1 MNSFCHNMGGVV
13 GQLVLVGAGL
23 AAAAATAEPRRA
35 ATAAERHL
43 PPLTTT
49 TGPEEGAPIGGHF
62 EEYVLALEFQ
72 PAWSQGDCASNVTKH
87 LNGSRAAR
95 GLSIHGLWPNFDST
109 HEYSWPQFCKN
120 ASLDYTACTG
130 AAPPSYCAISATTRA
145 EMDTAWSTNYPE
157 YVWSDLASH
166 EWAKHGSC
174 AGFDDQ
180 LAYFRAVDERVTPKL
195 AGAGAALVASS
206 VGANVSYAS
215 LRAAFLRDSDG
226 KDVALGCEGCNLS
239 DVWFKV
245 DSVTFAPVDYG
256 GESTCAK
263 CADVHVI
270 DFAAEGCK

>member
-1 MNSFCHNMGGVV
+1 MKGQVLGRGG
-13 GQLVLVGAGL
+13 GGEGCGPGGCAFAGAFMMHKGAGSPYAL
-23 AAAAATAEPRRA
+23 KLKDGLPFPRKKLRDQLTHYSLGRVSERLLGALPEADVVRGGMAA
-35 ATAAERHL
+35 
-43 PPLTTT
+43 
-49 TGPEEGAPIGGHF
+49 
-62 EEYVLALEFQ
+62 
-72 PAWSQGDCASNVTKH
+72 
-87 LNGSRAAR
+87 
-95 GLSIHGLWPNFDST
+95 
-109 HEYSWPQFCKN
+109 
-120 ASLDYTACTG
+120 
-130 AAPPSYCAISATTRA
+130 
-145 EMDTAWSTNYPE
+145 
-157 YVWSDLASH
+157 
-166 EWAKHGSC
+166 AKHGSC

-180 LAYFRAVDERVTPKL
+180 LAYFRAVDERVAPKL

-226 KDVALGCEGCNLS
+226 KDVALGCEGCDLS